1 MLKFYTCEECKTVK
15 TEEEVKG
22 LDISKL
28 TEVIP
33 NTTEAALEKH
43 LPVVTVSGN
52 KVKVSVGEVI
62 HPMTEEHFIN
72 FIILETNKGT
82 KKAELKPGQEPTC
95 EFELSEGEEPIAV
108 YEYCNLHGIWK
119 KAI

>member
-33 NTTEAALEKH
+33 NTTDILYS
-43 LPVVTVSGN
+43 VSM
-52 KVKVSVGEVI
+52 E
-62 HPMTEEHFIN
+62 
-72 FIILETNKGT
+72 
-82 KKAELKPGQEPTC
+82 Q
-95 EFELSEGEEPIAV
+95 PIAPFL
-108 YEYCNLHGIWK
+108 YSNLIRFTY
-119 KAI
+119 IYS